1 MGLVIPSGSFLF
13 YTYFNKGEDITIT
26 CKFCGKQ
33 CKQSIISRH
42 IRMAH
47 PKECFEEKALNT
59 PGLKCSICDERYL
72 QKSGKAFFTIIYSH
86 SSCGRQAVSRL
97 AVV

>member
-1 MGLVIPSGSFLF
+1 M
-13 YTYFNKGEDITIT
+13 

-72 QKSGKAFFTIIYSH
+72 QKSGRTFFLSADRLLAALQVIPPKDRYYSQH
-86 SSCGRQAVSRL
+86 YL
-97 AVV
+97 